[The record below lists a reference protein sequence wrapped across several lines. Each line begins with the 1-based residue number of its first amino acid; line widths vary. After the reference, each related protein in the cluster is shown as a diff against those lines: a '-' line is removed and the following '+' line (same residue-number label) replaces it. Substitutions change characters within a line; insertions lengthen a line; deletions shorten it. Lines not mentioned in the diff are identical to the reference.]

1 MNRSRS
7 NGMKK
12 LSVSGA
18 RRDFLKTAGMA
29 AAAAILGRPLLAAK
43 DEPPTASGIPKRGLG
58 RTGEMLS
65 IIGLGGHTLALA
77 SGEEDRIVHEAVDA
91 GINLMDNAWE
101 YHEGRAEALM
111 GKALEGLRDRV
122 FLMTKVCTHGKGKDV
137 AMKMLEES
145 LQRLRTDHLD
155 LWMIH
160 AIEKESEVDAAFAPG
175 GVVEALELAKKQ
187 GKVRFTG
194 FTGHRDPPLH
204 LAMLKHDYHFDAVLL
219 PVNCFE
225 PARTGFRSEVVP
237 ELNRRG
243 IGILGM
249 KSLGGTPA
257 TAVNEGKIT
266 ANDAIRFSLSQ
277 PITSQVIGMSSLQ
290 NLRDNIAIARNF
302 SPMPQAEM
310 DRLSARL
317 AGGASRFG
325 QYTHPDYRDGQGISR
340 PV

>member
-1 MNRSRS
+1 
-7 NGMKK
+7 MKNI
-12 LSVSGA
+12 SVSGD
-18 RRDFLKTAGMA
+18 RRDFLKTAGMVA
-29 AAAAILGRPLLAAK
+29 AGAILGRPLLAAV
-43 DEPPTASGIPKRGLG
+43 DAQPLETGIPRRKLG

-65 IIGLGGHTLALA
+65 MFGLGGHTLALA
-77 SGEEDRIVHEAVDA
+77 SNEEESIRIVHEAVDA

-101 YHEGRAEALM
+101 YHGGRAESLM

-122 FLMTKVCTHGKGKDV
+122 FLMTKVCTHGKGSDV

-160 AIEKESEVDAAFAPG
+160 AIEKESEVEAALAPG

-204 LAMLKHDYHFDAVLL
+204 LAMLQHDYPFDAVLL

-225 PARTGFRSEVVP
+225 TDQTGFRSEVVP

-257 TAVNEGKIT
+257 KAVTEGKIT
-266 ANDAIRFSLSQ
+266 ANEAIRFSLSQ
-277 PITSQVIGMSSLQ
+277 PITSQVLGMSSLE
-290 NLRDNIAIARNF
+290 NLHDNIAIARNF

-310 DRLSARL
+310 DRLTARL
-317 AGGASRFG
+317 AGGESRFT
-325 QYTHPDYRDGQGISR
+325 QYTHPDYRDGQGLTR
-340 PV
+340 PA

>member
-1 MNRSRS
+1 
-7 NGMKK
+7 MKNIPD
-12 LSVSGA
+12 SGD
-18 RRDFLKTAGMA
+18 RRDFLKTAGMMA
-29 AAAAILGRPLLAAK
+29 ATVILGGPLLASEGAPPL
-43 DEPPTASGIPKRGLG
+43 EPGIPRRKLG

-65 IIGLGGHTLALA
+65 MIGLGGHTLALA
-77 SGEEDRIVHEAVDA
+77 ASEEESIRIVREAVDA

-101 YHEGRAEALM
+101 YHEGRAESLM

-122 FLMTKVCTHGKGKDV
+122 FLMTKVCTHGKGVDV

-160 AIEKESEVDAAFAPG
+160 AIEKESEVEAAFAPG

-204 LAMLKHDYHFDAVLL
+204 LAMLKRDYPFDAVLL

-225 PARTGFRSEVVP
+225 PDRTGFRSEVVP

-257 TAVNEGKIT
+257 KAVTEGKIT
-266 ANDAIRFSLSQ
+266 AAEAIRFSLSQ
-277 PITSQVIGMSSLQ
+277 SITSQVLGMSSLQ
-290 NLRDNIAIARNF
+290 NLHDNIAIARNF

-310 DRLSARL
+310 DRLTASL
-317 AGGASRFG
+317 AGGESRFT
-325 QYTHPDYRDGQGISR
+325 QYTAPGYRDGMGILRS
-340 PV
+340 V